1 MKSHYVYKV
10 ILPETNEFYIG
21 SRSCNCKPLEDVK
34 YKGSMKTWIVDKR
47 KLIKKI
53 LREFDNRNSAML
65 YESELINKYINNKL
79 NKNFSIPPF
88 TFHTTGKDCSGNKNG
103 FSNKKHTDKSKKKVS
118 EKMSGINNP
127 SYNKKWIHNENGN
140 VLYIKK
146 EELECY
152 LNNGWKLGNMRITFN
167 ATGRKWIHNN
177 IINKLVKKEMID
189 KYLENGWKLGR
200 ILTDE
205 AFNII
210 KNANLGR
217 KMREENKKIM
227 SLSNKNKN
235 VSRETRNKMSE
246 QSKNRIWIH
255 KNNINKYIKKYL
267 LNTFLEENWII

>member
-1 MKSHYVYKV
+1 
-10 ILPETNEFYIG
+10 
-21 SRSCNCKPLEDVK
+21 
-34 YKGSMKTWIVDKR
+34 
-47 KLIKKI
+47 
-53 LREFDNRNSAML
+53 
-65 YESELINKYINNKL
+65 
-79 NKNFSIPPF
+79 
-88 TFHTTGKDCSGNKNG
+88 
-103 FSNKKHTDKSKKKVS
+103 
-118 EKMSGINNP
+118 
-127 SYNKKWIHNENGN
+127 
-140 VLYIKK
+140 
-146 EELECY
+146 
-152 LNNGWKLGNMRITFN
+152 
-167 ATGRKWIHNN
+167 
-177 IINKLVKKEMID
+177 MID